1 MSATGTASSA
11 HSRRESSATPLS
23 RPRFP
28 HRRKL
33 TGTIVHR
40 VLVVLLMLYLTVPFG
55 WMVVYSVFPSS
66 NLRADRMDFSP
77 ADLTLDSYLALM
89 ADSSFVTPIQN
100 SLIVAGST
108 TLICMVLG
116 SLCAYVFARFRFRGQ
131 QTLLMGMMA
140 VQAIPAV
147 VLAVPLFV
155 LLRAFG
161 LYDSLLGMILTYT
174 AFILPLVIWMMV
186 SFFESIPVNLEKA
199 ARVDGC
205 TRLGIVRRVVLPL
218 SGPGVAATSIFAFI
232 TAWSDFF
239 LAKVLT
245 SNNTPLLPVRTAAFQ
260 GLFAM
265 DYTAAATA
273 GVITALPVLVLALV
287 AQKWI
292 VQGITEGAVKG

>member
-1 MSATGTASSA
+1 MTAATT
-11 HSRRESSATPLS
+11 SRSGRIVRSS
-23 RPRFP
+23 RPTGP
-28 HRRKL
+28 RRRGL
-33 TGTIVHR
+33 ARTVVHR
-40 VLVVLLMLYLTVPFG
+40 ALVVLLVLYLTVPFG
-55 WMVVYSVFPSS
+55 WMVIYSVFPVS
-66 NLRADRMDFSP
+66 NLRSERMDFSP
-77 ADLTLDSYLALM
+77 SDLTLGSYGSLLS
-89 ADSSFVTPIQN
+89 DSSFVTPIRN
-100 SLIVAGST
+100 SLIVAAAT
-108 TLICMVLG
+108 TLICMALG

-131 QTLLMGMMA
+131 QTLLLGMMA

-205 TRLGIVRRVVLPL
+205 TRLGIVRRVVMPL
-218 SGPGVAATSIFAFI
+218 SGSGIAATSIFAFI

-245 SNNTPLLPVRTAAFQ
+245 SNTAPLLPVRTAAFQ

>member
-1 MSATGTASSA
+1 MTAATTARPARAPRSARAAGPRRRGLAGTV
-11 HSRRESSATPLS
+11 
-23 RPRFP
+23 F
-28 HRRKL
+28 HRA
-33 TGTIVHR
+33 
-40 VLVVLLMLYLTVPFG
+40 LVVLLILYLTVPFA
-55 WMVVYSVFPSS
+55 WMVVYSVFPAS
-66 NLRADRMDFSP
+66 NLRSERMDFSP
-77 ADLTLDSYLALM
+77 GDLTLSSYASLLS
-89 ADSSFVTPIQN
+89 DSSFLTPIRN
-100 SLIVAGST
+100 SLIVAAAT
-108 TLICMVLG
+108 TLICMALG

-131 QTLLMGMMA
+131 QTLLLGMMA

-174 AFILPLVIWMMV
+174 AFILPLGSWMMGSV
-186 SFFESIPVNLEKA
+186 FESIPVNLEKA

-218 SGPGVAATSIFAFI
+218 SGPGIAATSIFAFI

>member
-1 MSATGTASSA
+1 MIART
-11 HSRRESSATPLS
+11 LI
-23 RPRFP
+23 
-28 HRRKL
+28 HRA
-33 TGTIVHR
+33 
-40 VLVVLLMLYLTVPFG
+40 LVVLLVLYLVVPFG
-55 WMVVYSVFPSS
+55 WMVVYSAFPSS
-66 NLRADRMDFSP
+66 NLRSVRMDLSP
-77 ADLTLDSYLALM
+77 ADLTLASYTALLSDSTFL
-89 ADSSFVTPIQN
+89 VPIRN
-100 SLIVAGST
+100 SLIVAAAT
-108 TLICMVLG
+108 TLICMALG

-131 QTLLMGMMA
+131 QTLLLGMMA

-155 LLRAFG
+155 LLRSFG
-161 LYDSLLGMILTYT
+161 LYDSMLGMILTYT

-218 SGPGVAATSIFAFI
+218 SGPGLAATSIFAFI

-260 GLFAM
+260 GIFAM

-273 GVITALPVLVLALV
+273 GVITALPVLVLALL